1 MKTQKDLNGNIQNW
15 YLETHPTDEL
25 ASEINDTAT
34 FNELLNKLKS
44 GEDIYAFLG
53 VSDSLVRERLFEGLA
68 TLIGEDYKYVYN
80 LWLNN

>member
-1 MKTQKDLNGNIQNW
+1 M
-15 YLETHPTDEL
+15 ETHPTDEL

-68 TLIGEDYKYVYN
+68 TLIGEDYNYVYK
-80 LWLNN
+80 LWLDN